1 MVLGLVL
8 LILLLVIPLGIGMAM
23 GGCPDCPVPGPSGGM
38 TLCLALAVI
47 SLVALLLMQRSLGDV
62 ILRSPQDLA
71 FARSLARPPRF
82 AS

>member
-1 MVLGLVL
+1 MIIGLVL
-8 LILLLVIPLGIGMAM
+8 LILLLVIPLGLGMAM

-47 SLVALLLMQRSLGDV
+47 SLFVLLVLERSLRDV
-62 ILRSPQDLA
+62 ILRSPPDLA
-71 FARSLARPPRF
+71 FARSLARPPQS

>member
-1 MVLGLVL
+1 MIIGLVL

-23 GGCPDCPVPGPSGGM
+23 GGCPDCPVPGASGGM
-38 TLCLALAVI
+38 SLCLALAVI
-47 SLVALLLMQRSLGDV
+47 SMFVLLLMERSVRDV
-62 ILRSPQDLA
+62 ILRSPPDLA